1 MAENKPG
8 PMRTVEEPA
17 GFDNPPTERIP
28 VQGDLSNRRTDAEP
42 LDRPV
47 DDVRDEQLATR
58 TTDPLASRTDAVE
71 PADHSVEPTERPTD
85 PTVEP
90 TERVTDS
97 TEPPGDPVE
106 PVTDSVESPAGP
118 PAEASADAAIF
129 DESVADGFRNRWR
142 ELQAGFVDDPAQA
155 VRAADELVD
164 EIMRELAER
173 RRNIEE
179 QWRGGPDDTED
190 LRMVIREYR
199 AFFNQLLNS

>member
-42 LDRPV
+42 LDRQA

-58 TTDPLASRTDAVE
+58 TTDPVEPIDNSVE
-71 PADHSVEPTERPTD
+71 PA
-85 PTVEP
+85 
-90 TERVTDS
+90 ERVTDS

-106 PVTDSVESPAGP
+106 PVTDSVESPAVP
-118 PAEASADAAIF
+118 RAEASADAAIF
-129 DESVADGFRNRWR
+129 DESAADRFRNRWR
-142 ELQAGFVDDPAQA
+142 ELQASFVDDPAQA

>member
-8 PMRTVEEPA
+8 PIRTVEEPA
-17 GFDNPPTERIP
+17 GFDNPQTERIP
-28 VQGDLSNRRTDAEP
+28 VQGDLSDRRTDAEP
-42 LDRPV
+42 LDRQV

-58 TTDPLASRTDAVE
+58 TTDPLESRTDPVEPTDNSVE
-71 PADHSVEPTERPTD
+71 PAELTTEP
-85 PTVEP
+85 
-90 TERVTDS
+90 

-106 PVTDSVESPAGP
+106 PVTDSVESPVEP
-118 PAEASADAAIF
+118 PAESPADAAIF
-129 DESVADGFRNRWR
+129 DEGVADRFRNRWR

>member
-28 VQGDLSNRRTDAEP
+28 VQGDLSDRRTDTEP
-42 LDRPV
+42 LDRQA
-47 DDVRDEQLATR
+47 DDVRDEQLGAR
-58 TTDPLASRTDAVE
+58 TTDTLEPRTDTLE
-71 PADHSVEPTERPTD
+71 PADDSAEPAERPSD
-85 PTVEP
+85 P
-90 TERVTDS
+90 
-97 TEPPGDPVE
+97 TEPPGAPAE
-106 PVTDSVESPAGP
+106 PVADSVESPVEP
-118 PAEASADAAIF
+118 SVDTAIF
-129 DESVADGFRNRWR
+129 DDAAAGRFRDRWR
-142 ELQAGFVDDPAQA
+142 EVQAGFVDDPAQA

-164 EIMRELAER
+164 EIMRELAEH

>member
-28 VQGDLSNRRTDAEP
+28 AQGDLSNRRTDAEP
-42 LDRPV
+42 LDRQA

-58 TTDPLASRTDAVE
+58 TTDPLE
-71 PADHSVEPTERPTD
+71 PADDSVKPVERPTD
-85 PTVEP
+85 PAGEP

-97 TEPPGDPVE
+97 TEPPVE
-106 PVTDSVESPAGP
+106 PVTDSVESPAVP

-129 DESVADGFRNRWR
+129 DESAADRFRNRWR

>member
-8 PMRTVEEPA
+8 PTRTVEEPA

-28 VQGDLSNRRTDAEP
+28 VQGDLSDRRTDAEP
-42 LDRPV
+42 LDRQA
-47 DDVRDEQLATR
+47 DDVRDEQLAAR
-58 TTDPLASRTDAVE
+58 TTDTLE
-71 PADHSVEPTERPTD
+71 PADDSVTRKIDPLEPAERDTD
-85 PTVEP
+85 PVEA
-90 TERVTDS
+90 
-97 TEPPGDPVE
+97 PGDPVE
-106 PVTDSVESPAGP
+106 PVTDSVESPVQP
-118 PAEASADAAIF
+118 PAESSVDSAIF
-129 DESVADGFRNRWR
+129 DDTVAGRFRDRWR

-155 VRAADELVD
+155 VRAADELVE